1 MLIQHFTSQGQ
12 TNSVNI
18 LNPNLLPIPAEN
30 LAAMGENTA
39 LRIKTKEEIF
49 CASLQTTC
57 YN

>member
-12 TNSVNI
+12 TNLVNI
-18 LNPNLLPIPAEN
+18 PNPNLLTIQAEK

-39 LRIKTKEEIF
+39 LRTKTKEKIF
-49 CASLQTTC
+49 CASLQTIC